1 MPPSIELGFTSSLRE
16 TLTLSRYKLDEWVE
30 HEKAKADAQ
39 AESYRQA
46 QTEQQQ
52 SVDRAVT
59 HLLALQLEGGLT
71 VSEDDRTSEK
81 NAVVKQTHAVQV
93 EIADFE
99 QEFEERT
106 AHVQGECHLFLV
118 LSSIVHSTAPVDV
131 SHTLRLAV
139 VTF

>member
-1 MPPSIELGFTSSLRE
+1 MAPSIELGFTSSLRE
-16 TLTLSRYKLDEWVE
+16 TLTLSRCKLDEWVE

-46 QTEQQQ
+46 QSEQQQ
-52 SVDRAVT
+52 RVDRAVT

-71 VSEDDRTSEK
+71 VSEDERQTEK
-81 NAVVKQTHAVQV
+81 NAVVKQTRAVQL

-106 AHVQGECHLFLV
+106 ARVQGECHLFV
-118 LSSIVHSTAPVDV
+118 LYYG
-131 SHTLRLAV
+131 TLLQ
-139 VTF
+139 

>member
-16 TLTLSRYKLDEWVE
+16 TLTLSRCKLDEWVE

-46 QTEQQQ
+46 HSEQQQ
-52 SVDRAVT
+52 RVDRAVT

-71 VSEDDRTSEK
+71 VSEDERQTEK
-81 NAVVKQTHAVQV
+81 NAVVKQTHAVQL

-106 AHVQGECHLFLV
+106 ARVQGEWHLF
-118 LSSIVHSTAPVDV
+118 
-131 SHTLRLAV
+131 V
-139 VTF
+139 V